1 MIGRLKGHIL
11 EKQPP
16 MLLIDVGGVGYEVL
30 APMSTFYALPETGP
44 AVLYTHLSIS
54 ENSQQLFG
62 FADIQERALF
72 KQLIK
77 VSGVGPK
84 MALAVLSGMEPDTVV
99 TAILEN
105 NITAL
110 TRVPGV
116 GKKTAERL
124 VIEMRDR
131 VKDWQLPA
139 NPAAS
144 SDTSLGHAAMQSS
157 SAIVAEAESAM
168 IALGYKPVEASK
180 AINSIMKAHEVTRS
194 EELIRLALRSM
205 LPA

>member
-1 MIGRLKGHIL
+1 MIGRLKGQVL

-30 APMSTFYALPETGP
+30 APMSTFYALPESGT
-44 AVLYTHLSIS
+44 VILHTHFSVS
-54 ENSQQLFG
+54 ENAQQLFG
-62 FADIQERALF
+62 FADLQERVLF
-72 KQLIK
+72 RHLIK

-99 TAILEN
+99 AAIRED
-105 NITAL
+105 NISAL

-139 NPAAS
+139 VMAGDGAQAIPAGAQ
-144 SDTSLGHAAMQSS
+144 LQSTV
-157 SAIVAEAESAM
+157 IAEAESAM
-168 IALGYKPVEASK
+168 VALGYKPTEASK
-180 AINSIMKAHEVTRS
+180 AIASIIKVHDVTRS

-205 LPA
+205 LPG